1 MKMSMIDLQEQEQL
15 DALKTWW
22 KDNRKWLLTV
32 LAVAA
37 VVFSAYK
44 FWENYQGKRAAEA
57 STLYAEVLKQVA
69 SNDAKRINDSV
80 AVLVEKY
87 SNTAY
92 APRAQLLAVQANMQA
107 RDMAQART
115 QLEWV
120 IAHAS
125 ERGLQDT
132 ARLKLSSIL
141 LDEKDY
147 TAAMKLL
154 DAAHPDAFVG
164 LFADLKGDVLVAQ
177 GKTDEARAAYKLAF
191 EKMDSKSAYRNLVQL
206 KLDGL
211 GTGVEGGAK

>member
-1 MKMSMIDLQEQEQL
+1 MSMIDTHEQEQL
-15 DALKTWW
+15 DALKSWW
-22 KDNRKWLLTV
+22 KDNRKWLISALVIVLVAYAALTFWKSYQSKQ
-32 LAVAA
+32 AV
-37 VVFSAYK
+37 
-44 FWENYQGKRAAEA
+44 EA

-69 SNDAKRINDSV
+69 SNDPKRINDAV

-92 APRAQLLAVQANMQA
+92 APRAQLLAVQGNMQVKDLA
-107 RDMAQART
+107 RAKS

-125 ERGLQDT
+125 EAGLQDT

-141 LDEKDY
+141 LDEKNY
-147 TAAMKLL
+147 TEAMKLL
-154 DAAHPDAFVG
+154 DATHPEAFVG
-164 LFADLKGDVLVAQ
+164 LFADLKGDVLAAQ
-177 GKTDEARAAYKLAF
+177 GKTEEARAAYKLAF

-211 GTGVEGGAK
+211 GMDGQGGTK